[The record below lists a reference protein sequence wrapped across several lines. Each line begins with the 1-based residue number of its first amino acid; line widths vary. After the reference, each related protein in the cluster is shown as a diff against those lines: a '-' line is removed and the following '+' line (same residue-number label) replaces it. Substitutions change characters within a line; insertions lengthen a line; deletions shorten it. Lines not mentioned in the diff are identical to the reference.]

1 MIMFTRDEK
10 ILMML
15 YSPGDRPGLIESLN
29 QIKEE
34 LTPEETELS
43 CLTDSVLE
51 KINGLS
57 DEEFDA
63 LELYE
68 CM

>member
-1 MIMFTRDEK
+1 MMFTRDEM

-15 YSPGDRPGLIESLN
+15 YSPGDRPGLIECLN
-29 QIKEE
+29 QLKED

-43 CLTDSVLE
+43 GLTDSVLE
-51 KINGLS
+51 KVSHLS

>member
-1 MIMFTRDEK
+1 MMFTRDEM

-34 LTPEETELS
+34 LTPDETELS
-43 CLTDSVLE
+43 GLTDSVLE
-51 KINGLS
+51 KVSHLS
-57 DEEFDA
+57 DEEFDT

>member
-1 MIMFTRDEK
+1 MMFTRDEM

-43 CLTDSVLE
+43 GLTESVLE
-51 KINGLS
+51 KVNGLS